1 MVSAVEVP
9 HENRSSPAP
18 GCFIAELPDH
28 PRDSR
33 ELSTDT
39 QAATRTP
46 TDPFWGLPPS
56 PGLLPELQCGFSRL
70 LPIVPPMSP
79 QLSPRPTHLL
89 KPQAAHQQQ
98 PVKKGKLPLWKEGK
112 GRRNPQQ
119 VKLSGASAG
128 ASRIRQAGAAS
139 ELCMHLCAS
148 IQAVHPLGQRVT
160 AVGPVQCG
168 REIQDRDSGGRR
180 NSREVGNCFQG
191 GNPGWD
197 SWGQI

>member
-1 MVSAVEVP
+1 MASAVEVP
-9 HENRSSPAP
+9 HEHRSSPAP
-18 GCFIAELPDH
+18 GCFIAELPDY

-39 QAATRTP
+39 QAATGTP
-46 TDPFWGLPPS
+46 TDSFWGLPPS
-56 PGLLPELQCGFSRL
+56 PGLLPELQCGFSWL